1 MIEIAL
7 AVVGILLGFGEFYI
21 WHNGLLWHDSP
32 KTRPAQLS
40 SELAV

>member
-7 AVVGILLGFGEFYI
+7 AAVGILLGFGEFYI

-32 KTRPAQLS
+32 KRDPRNFPPS
-40 SELAV
+40 

>member
-21 WHNGLLWHDSP
+21 WHNGLLWHDGP
-32 KTRPAQLS
+32 KRDPRNFPPS
-40 SELAV
+40 